1 MSPTKSAFSLSRGP
15 WVALGNKLLPLVAA
29 GFLGFLMSGCQTVS
43 PKLTQAD
50 QLLRTGDKKGALAI
64 YESVLSETRSK
75 KQRAELEATI
85 ALTRGEITADT
96 LGAVSHLKEG
106 GTNIPVLAQSIK
118 LLQENQAYDDASHR
132 LKAALEENQAASAKL
147 QAEYERNMDVV
158 KAGEPNQ
165 EWTGVYQALSRAA
178 RLDPSRGLDRRMAE
192 WIKARDLAFSGAIE
206 GYVDQKLLEQAD
218 AEYAR
223 FCKELPKPKDE
234 LLAGLEAKI
243 EALRKVQ
250 LEARLNDL
258 VKKAR
263 YYTAYQLICDAKK
276 PYLTQR
282 EPEIRKA
289 GAEFYKAKA
298 QQDFELGGS
307 RIPYGFFAAEKA
319 WELNPDDE
327 EIFKVRKDLSDRVEA
342 SIVVGINIDLFT
354 HPEKEPDAGKEF
366 SNALAA
372 YLKATVPYGV
382 TLLERSKVEDLLKE
396 VGKSNVTDIASSA
409 FSKVKLWI
417 MGDVTT
423 LTVDH
428 LKDPHQGTT
437 RIFLGNERVSN
448 PQYLECLSTYGK
460 DKKKWPAELRA
471 ITPEKEVP
479 KYDKATYNY
488 GTEAVEGVM
497 VVAVRTTETMSGA
510 VKLSSTFNESFK
522 KQDSYSDELLNA
534 DPPIKGDPLEIP
546 ANTEVKQTLHEKLA
560 KRVGVFIIDNSF
572 KNREEIF
579 YASAKSF
586 IERREYE
593 KAVAML
599 AAGFFYCQKDTR
611 YVPKKE
617 DNATFRSIR
626 QAGMFDYTE

>member
-1 MSPTKSAFSLSRGP
+1 MQK
-15 WVALGNKLLPLVAA
+15 KLILLVVA
-29 GFLGFLMSGCQTVS
+29 GFLAFLISGCQTVS
-43 PKLTQAD
+43 PELTQAD
-50 QLLRTGDKKGALAI
+50 QLLKAGDKKGALAI
-64 YESVLSETRSK
+64 YERVLSQTRSK
-75 KQRAELEATI
+75 KQKAELEAV
-85 ALTRGEITADT
+85 AARTRGEISTDT
-96 LGAVSHLKEG
+96 LAAVSHLKEG
-106 GTNIPVLAQSIK
+106 GETIPVLAQSTK

-132 LKAALEENQAASAKL
+132 LKAALDENQASLAKL
-147 QAEYERNMDVV
+147 HAEYERLMDAA
-158 KAGEPNQ
+158 KTGEASQ
-165 EWTGVYQALSRAA
+165 EWTAVYQALSRAA
-178 RLDPSRGLDRRMAE
+178 RLDPSQGLDRRMAE
-192 WIKARDLAFSGAIE
+192 WVKARDLAFSAAIG
-206 GYVDQKLLEQAD
+206 GYLDRKLLDKAD

-223 FCKELPKPKDE
+223 FCKELPKPNE
-234 LLAGLEAKI
+234 QLLASLEAKI
-243 EALRKVQ
+243 EVLRQIQ

-263 YYTAYQLICDAKK
+263 YYTAFQLIGDAKK

-298 QQDFELGGS
+298 QQDLALGGS

-327 EIFKVRKDLSDRVEA
+327 EIFRLRKDLSDRVEA
-342 SIVVGINIDLFT
+342 SIVQGITIETFT
-354 HPEKEPDAGKEF
+354 HPEKEPDAGREF

-382 TLLERSKVEDLLKE
+382 TLLERSKVEELLAEAGKTNVADL
-396 VGKSNVTDIASSA
+396 ASSV

-460 DKKKWPAELRA
+460 DKKKWPLELRGV
-471 ITPEKEVP
+471 TPEKEVP

-488 GTEAVEGVM
+488 GTETVEGLM

-510 VKLSSTFNESFK
+510 VKLSKTFNESFK
-522 KQDSYSDELLNA
+522 KQDTYSDELLNA

-546 ANTEVKQTLHEKLA
+546 ADTQVKQILHQKLA
-560 KRVGVFIIDNSF
+560 QEVGVFIIENSF
-572 KNREEIF
+572 KNREELF
-579 YASAKSF
+579 YSSARSF
-586 IERREYE
+586 LERREYE

-611 YVPKKE
+611 YIPKKE